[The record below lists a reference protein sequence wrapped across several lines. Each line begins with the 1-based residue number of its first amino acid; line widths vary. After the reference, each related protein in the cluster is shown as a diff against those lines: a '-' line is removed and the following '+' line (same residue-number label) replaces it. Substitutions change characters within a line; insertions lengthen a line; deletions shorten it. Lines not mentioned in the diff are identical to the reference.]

1 MLCDAGQPGTQPRVF
16 PGPMGAFP
24 PKVLPSTEAGP
35 PGVRCAVRNDSMS
48 QQRMLCLHSED
59 VEIFFKENSC
69 YLSAQNI
76 CVDMRNME
84 VVWPFGEGAN
94 SYFLRGRERTEEA
107 VGWGGVGRTR
117 ARAPLPT
124 KGGAPFSQKGILH
137 LQHEISGD

>member
-1 MLCDAGQPGTQPRVF
+1 MLCDAGQPGTQPRAF
-16 PGPMGAFP
+16 PGPKGAFP

-107 VGWGGVGRTR
+107 VGWGGVGWGGPGPG
-117 ARAPLPT
+117 PLCPPRGVLLFHRREFCICSM
-124 KGGAPFSQKGILH
+124 K
-137 LQHEISGD
+137 